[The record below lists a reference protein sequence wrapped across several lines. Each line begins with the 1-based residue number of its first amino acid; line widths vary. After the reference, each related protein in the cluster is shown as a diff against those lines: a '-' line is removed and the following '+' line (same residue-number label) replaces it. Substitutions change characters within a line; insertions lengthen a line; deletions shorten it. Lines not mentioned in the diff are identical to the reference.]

1 MRSALPSRHPAIG
14 PETRRIDWLLINFT
28 THSEDRF
35 VHCDEVVDKLGCL
48 MRQEQS
54 ETHVSIWCLDSAF
67 MVSGIPSPNF
77 RGHDDVMVLLIFA
90 KKFVLTSI
98 RTKPQEVILDKLSLI
113 HSCQS
118 KRLIN
123 KTSKQP
129 EARKQASH

>member
-1 MRSALPSRHPAIG
+1 M
-14 PETRRIDWLLINFT
+14 
-28 THSEDRF
+28 
-35 VHCDEVVDKLGCL
+35 HCDEVVDKLGCL
-48 MRQEQS
+48 MRQEQRLVACD
-54 ETHVSIWCLDSAF
+54 THVSIIIWCLDSAF